1 MICFAGVRFIHQ
13 NTLCVAAFSHGF
25 KPVGSRQH
33 GQGGYEFYPR
43 ATLLHRA
50 KPFSPCVLLWLLLT
64 RRASLSALKITGA
77 GASGAACLA
86 RSSGGASIC
95 VWGRAALS
103 IKGGDNNGG
112 LGLFHLQPVTLYLV
126 TTPARNPP

>member
-13 NTLCVAAFSHGF
+13 NPLCVAAFYHGF

-33 GQGGYEFYPR
+33 GQGGYEFYPHP
-43 ATLLHRA
+43 TLSHRA
-50 KPFSPCVLLWLLLT
+50 KPFSASVLLWPLLT
-64 RRASLSALKITGA
+64 RRALLSALKVTGA
-77 GASGAACLA
+77 GASGAACSA

-95 VWGRAALS
+95 VRGRAALS
-103 IKGGDNNGG
+103 IKGGGNNGG

-126 TTPARNPP
+126 TDPGT